1 MSERIMNQS
10 EFEAIIKDATKT
22 IIGDISWSE
31 DEDHSPAL
39 EFRIEI
45 QSETGYPIFIKGSY
59 NTLVETLSF
68 SLIHRGSGRIY
79 GLDLGKDHHN
89 PACTYVGEKH
99 KHSWNESLR
108 DKQAYVPDDIN
119 AEVIDPVSI
128 WEQFCRE
135 AKIRHEGVPHSPGT
149 LQIIK
154 EGE

>member
-1 MSERIMNQS
+1 MIEGIMNQS
-10 EFEAIIKDATKT
+10 EFEAILKDTTKK

-45 QSETGYPIFIKGSY
+45 QSEAGYPIFIKGSY
-59 NTLVETLSF
+59 NALVETLSY

-89 PACTYVGEKH
+89 PSCTYVGEKH
-99 KHSWNESLR
+99 KHSWSESFR
-108 DKQAYVPDDIN
+108 DKEAYVPKDIN
-119 AEVIDPVSI
+119 AEVIEPVSI
-128 WEQFCRE
+128 WEQFCKE
-135 AKIRHEGVPHSPGT
+135 AKIRHVGVMHSPGT
-149 LQIIK
+149 VQILI

>member
-1 MSERIMNQS
+1 MNQS
-10 EFEAIIKDATKT
+10 EFESIIKDTTKT

-45 QSETGYPIFIKGSY
+45 QSENGYPIFIKGSY
-59 NTLVETLSF
+59 NALVETLSF

-89 PACTYVGEKH
+89 PSCTYVGEKH

-108 DKQAYVPDDIN
+108 DKQAYGPADIN

-135 AKIRHEGVPHSPGT
+135 AKIRHEGVLHSPGT